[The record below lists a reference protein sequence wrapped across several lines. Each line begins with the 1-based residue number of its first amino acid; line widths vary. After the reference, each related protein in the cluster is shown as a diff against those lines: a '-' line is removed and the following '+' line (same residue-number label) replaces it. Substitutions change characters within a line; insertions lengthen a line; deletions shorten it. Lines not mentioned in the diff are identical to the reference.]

1 MADNIPASTGMATM
15 RLEYI
20 DIAKGIGIF
29 LVVIGHCLGMEF
41 IPNQWIMT
49 FHMPLFFF
57 LSGLCFNDAKYH
69 VFMTFLKRRIET
81 LFLPLLYFCV
91 IGTMIGSIMR
101 GPVEYL
107 MEIWSSGDFPSGPTW
122 FIYVLF
128 LTELLYW
135 LINRIAR
142 PLPYRVIVLLACLAI
157 GVLLDRKGV
166 RLPFKHCTVFAATFF
181 YGIGHLCRGNIAAR
195 IVRLPV
201 IIGGGMIIPLVSVL
215 CGHVPI
221 KMFLNSIPS
230 PAVWTCT
237 VALIGTAGILIV
249 SNALTNAN
257 QKIKDAI
264 LYIGENTLVILWL
277 HWYFLEISS
286 LVIMPHMFSPFVYLA
301 LRQVIIWAG
310 LIVCIELINRFV
322 PWLVGKSK

>member
-1 MADNIPASTGMATM
+1 
-15 RLEYI
+15 
-20 DIAKGIGIF
+20 
-29 LVVIGHCLGMEF
+29 
-41 IPNQWIMT
+41 
-49 FHMPLFFF
+49 
-57 LSGLCFNDAKYH
+57 
-69 VFMTFLKRRIET
+69 
-81 LFLPLLYFCV
+81 
-91 IGTMIGSIMR
+91 
-101 GPVEYL
+101 
-107 MEIWSSGDFPSGPTW
+107 
-122 FIYVLF
+122 
-128 LTELLYW
+128 
-135 LINRIAR
+135 
-142 PLPYRVIVLLACLAI
+142 
-157 GVLLDRKGV
+157 
-166 RLPFKHCTVFAATFF
+166 
-181 YGIGHLCRGNIAAR
+181 
-195 IVRLPV
+195 
-201 IIGGGMIIPLVSVL
+201 
-215 CGHVPI
+215 
-221 KMFLNSIPS
+221 MFLNSIPS

>member
-1 MADNIPASTGMATM
+1 M

-69 VFMTFLKRRIET
+69 VFMTLLKRRIET

-91 IGTMIGSIMR
+91 IGTMIGSVMC

-181 YGIGHLCRGNIAAR
+181 YGVGHLCRGNIAAR
-195 IVRLPV
+195 IVRFPV
-201 IIGGGMIIPLVSVL
+201 IIGGGGDDNPLGVS
-215 CGHVPI
+215 
-221 KMFLNSIPS
+221 
-230 PAVWTCT
+230 
-237 VALIGTAGILIV
+237 
-249 SNALTNAN
+249 
-257 QKIKDAI
+257 
-264 LYIGENTLVILWL
+264 
-277 HWYFLEISS
+277 
-286 LVIMPHMFSPFVYLA
+286 A
-301 LRQVIIWAG
+301 LRTHSYK
-310 LIVCIELINRFV
+310 NV
-322 PWLVGKSK
+322 P